1 MARRTSP
8 STSSASSSPRASS
21 TRKRRRGARGEV
33 VLVSRS
39 AFCAMCGISQ
49 RQLSIWE
56 QEDLLAPVRIEHSGG
71 RPEALYD
78 RNALRRARVIR
89 TLDEELEV
97 NLPGIG
103 VILNLLDQMGR

>member
-1 MARRTSP
+1 MARRTSI
-8 STSSASSSPRASS
+8 SSASSSMSS
-21 TRKRRRGARGEV
+21 SMRKHRRGARGEV

-39 AFCAMCGISQ
+39 AFCAMCGISE
-49 RQLSIWE
+49 RQLALWE
-56 QEDLLAPVRIEHSGG
+56 QEDLLAPVRIEQSAE
-71 RPEALYD
+71 PLYD

-103 VILNLLDQMGR
+103 VILNLLDRLHR

>member
-1 MARRTSP
+1 MARRS
-8 STSSASSSPRASS
+8 SSSSSAFSPM
-21 TRKRRRGARGEV
+21 RKRRRGPRSEV

-39 AFCAMCGISQ
+39 AFCAMCGISD
-49 RQLSIWE
+49 RQLALWE
-56 QEDLLAPVRIEHSGG
+56 QEDLVAPVRIEQTGT
-71 RPEALYD
+71 RAEPLYD

-103 VILNLLDQMGR
+103 VILNLLDRLQR

>member
-1 MARRTSP
+1 M
-8 STSSASSSPRASS
+8 
-21 TRKRRRGARGEV
+21 RKRRRGTRGEV

-39 AFCAMCGISQ
+39 AFCAMCGISE
-49 RQLSIWE
+49 RQLAIWE
-56 QEDLLAPVRIEHSGG
+56 QEDLLTPVRIEQSAE
-71 RPEALYD
+71 PLYD

-103 VILNLLDQMGR
+103 VILNLLDRLQR

>member
-1 MARRTSP
+1 MARRTS
-8 STSSASSSPRASS
+8 TSSASAMSSM
-21 TRKRRRGARGEV
+21 RKRRRGARGEV

-39 AFCAMCGISQ
+39 AFCAMCGISE
-49 RQLSIWE
+49 RQLALWE
-56 QEDLLAPVRIEHSGG
+56 QEDLLAPARIEQSGT
-71 RPEALYD
+71 RAEPLYD

-103 VILNLLDQMGR
+103 VILNLLDRMQR

>member
-1 MARRTSP
+1 MARRN
-8 STSSASSSPRASS
+8 STSSASSSRTMSS
-21 TRKRRRGARGEV
+21 SMRKRRRGARGEV

-39 AFCAMCGISQ
+39 AFCAMCGISE
-49 RQLSIWE
+49 RQLAMWE
-56 QEDLLAPVRIEHSGG
+56 QEDLLAPVRIEQSAE
-71 RPEALYD
+71 PLYD

-103 VILNLLDQMGR
+103 VILNLLDRLQR

>member
-1 MARRTSP
+1 MARRTS
-8 STSSASSSPRASS
+8 TSSASAMSSM
-21 TRKRRRGARGEV
+21 RKRRRGARGEV

-39 AFCAMCGISQ
+39 AFCAMCGISE
-49 RQLSIWE
+49 RQLAIWE
-56 QEDLLAPVRIEHSGG
+56 QEDLLAPVRIEQSAE
-71 RPEALYD
+71 PLYD

-103 VILNLLDQMGR
+103 VILNLLDRLQR

>member
-1 MARRTSP
+1 MARRTS
-8 STSSASSSPRASS
+8 TSSASAMSSM
-21 TRKRRRGARGEV
+21 RKRRRGGRGEV

-39 AFCAMCGISQ
+39 AFCAMCGISE
-49 RQLSIWE
+49 RQLAIWE
-56 QEDLLAPVRIEHSGG
+56 QEDLLAPVRIEQSAE
-71 RPEALYD
+71 PLYD

-103 VILNLLDQMGR
+103 VILNLLDRLQR

>member
-1 MARRTSP
+1 MARRTS
-8 STSSASSSPRASS
+8 TSSASAMSSM
-21 TRKRRRGARGEV
+21 RKRRRGARSEV

-39 AFCAMCGISQ
+39 AFCAMCGISE
-49 RQLSIWE
+49 RQLAIWE
-56 QEDLLAPVRIEHSGG
+56 QEDLLAPVRIEQSAE
-71 RPEALYD
+71 PLYD

-103 VILNLLDQMGR
+103 VILNLLDRLQR

>member
-1 MARRTSP
+1 MARRTSI
-8 STSSASSSPRASS
+8 SSASSSSAMSM
-21 TRKRRRGARGEV
+21 RKRRRGARSEV

-39 AFCAMCGISQ
+39 AFCTMCGISEH
-49 RQLSIWE
+49 QLALWE
-56 QEDLLAPVRIEHSGG
+56 QEGLLTPVRIEQSGS
-71 RPEALYD
+71 RAEPLYD

-103 VILNLLDQMGR
+103 VILNLLDQMSR

>member
-1 MARRTSP
+1 MARRN
-8 STSSASSSPRASS
+8 STSSASSSRQMSS
-21 TRKRRRGARGEV
+21 SMRKRRRGARGEV

-39 AFCAMCGISQ
+39 AFCAMCGISE
-49 RQLSIWE
+49 RQLALWE
-56 QEDLLAPVRIEHSGG
+56 QEDLLAPVRIEQTGS
-71 RPEALYD
+71 RAEPLYD
-78 RNALRRARVIR
+78 RVALRRARVIR

>member
-1 MARRTSP
+1 MMARRTS
-8 STSSASSSPRASS
+8 TSSASAMSSM
-21 TRKRRRGARGEV
+21 RKRRRGARSEV

-39 AFCAMCGISQ
+39 AFCAMCGISE
-49 RQLSIWE
+49 RQLAIWE
-56 QEDLLAPVRIEHSGG
+56 QEDLLAPVRIEQSAE
-71 RPEALYD
+71 PLYD

-103 VILNLLDQMGR
+103 VILNLLDRLQR

>member
-1 MARRTSP
+1 MG
-8 STSSASSSPRASS
+8 
-21 TRKRRRGARGEV
+21 KRRRGARGEL

-39 AFCAMCGISQ
+39 AFCAMCGISE
-49 RQLSIWE
+49 RQLAIWE
-56 QEDLLAPVRIEHSGG
+56 QEDLLAPVRIEQSAE
-71 RPEALYD
+71 PLYD

-103 VILNLLDQMGR
+103 VILNLLDRLQR